1 MSKISD
7 TWRKKKRMKKNVREP
22 VLTQR
27 ELKRAV
33 RFQLSSAVIGGGRRH
48 SHHCGAG
55 LEHPW
60 GFLHPA
66 DPVLARLAGLNNP
79 PQELPWK
86 QSLLIVKTF
95 SIKELIRP

>member
-1 MSKISD
+1 M
-7 TWRKKKRMKKNVREP
+7 THGTRKKKGRKNVREP

-27 ELKRAV
+27 ELKRAAGF
-33 RFQLSSAVIGGGRRH
+33 RLSSAVIGDGRRH
-48 SHHCGAG
+48 GHHCGAG

-66 DPVLARLAGLNNP
+66 DPVLAGPVGLNNP

-86 QSLLIVKTF
+86 QRLLMVKTF
-95 SIKELIRP
+95 SIKS

>member
-1 MSKISD
+1 MVQ
-7 TWRKKKRMKKNVREP
+7 KKKDEKEVCEP
-22 VLTQR
+22 VLMQI

-33 RFQLSSAVIGGGRRH
+33 RFQLSSAVIGSGRRH

-66 DPVLARLAGLNNP
+66 DPVLARPVGLNNP

-95 SIKELIRP
+95 SIKS

>member
-7 TWRKKKRMKKNVREP
+7 TWHKKKKKGRKNVCEP

-27 ELKRAV
+27 ELKGAAG
-33 RFQLSSAVIGGGRRH
+33 FLLSSAVIGGGRRH
-48 SHHCGAG
+48 CHHWGAG

-66 DPVLARLAGLNNP
+66 DPVLAGPIGLNNP

-86 QSLLIVKTF
+86 QSLLMVKTF
-95 SIKELIRP
+95 SIKS

>member
-7 TWRKKKRMKKNVREP
+7 TWRKKKKKNVCEP
-22 VLTQR
+22 VLMQR
-27 ELKRAV
+27 ELKRAAGF
-33 RFQLSSAVIGGGRRH
+33 RLSSAVIGGGRRH
-48 SHHCGAG
+48 SHHCGVG

-66 DPVLARLAGLNNP
+66 DPVLARPVSLNNP

-86 QSLLIVKTF
+86 QNLSMVKTF
-95 SIKELIRP
+95 TIKS

>member
-1 MSKISD
+1 MTHGAKK
-7 TWRKKKRMKKNVREP
+7 KKKRRKKPVHEP

-27 ELKRAV
+27 ELKRAAGF
-33 RFQLSSAVIGGGRRH
+33 RLSSAVIGDGRRH
-48 SHHCGAG
+48 SYHCGAG

-66 DPVLARLAGLNNP
+66 DPVLAGPVGLNNP

-86 QSLLIVKTF
+86 QSLLMVKTF
-95 SIKELIRP
+95 SIKS